1 MTWQPVSGRIRRL
14 RDTENLTTGETL
26 MPPAE
31 NEKRKNAL
39 PAIQLIVYI
48 NDALAA
54 IAAQLEAAGVSSATV
69 RKLRNAGFT

>member
-1 MTWQPVSGRIRRL
+1 
-14 RDTENLTTGETL
+14 

-31 NEKRKNAL
+31 NGKRKNAL

-54 IAAQLEAAGVSSATV
+54 IAAQLEAAGVSSAAV
-69 RKLRNAGFT
+69 RKLRDAGFT